1 MQTAL
6 QLSGLQL
13 PRTARISPQELGLSG
28 GTTWHPQLAKAALG
42 EVSEAQSRHWCQ
54 ENKNTPGSLEKQIL
68 ETAGLGEDILERMFS
83 TEKSQE
89 K

>member
-1 MQTAL
+1 MLTAL

-13 PRTARISPQELGLSG
+13 PRTARISPQELGLSR
-28 GTTWHPQLAKAALG
+28 GTTRHPQLAKAALG
-42 EVSEAQSRHWCQ
+42 EVLEAQPRH
-54 ENKNTPGSLEKQIL
+54 KNTPESLEEQIL